1 MTFTLAAK
9 EKIACHTD
17 FLAISREAALMLRFK
32 YLPSIIFENN
42 MDTTNIIAL
51 AMGSS
56 WVSGINLY
64 AAVASLGLLGR
75 FAHLPLP
82 SGLQPLMNW
91 WVIGVAGA
99 LYLVEFL
106 ADKIPY
112 IDSAWDAIH
121 TFIRVPAGAVLAFAA
136 FSDFDPTIKTVA
148 GLIGGGLALSA
159 HGTKAA
165 TRATINTSP
174 EPVTNIAASLGEDAL
189 AFGFISLAA
198 YYPVILIV
206 LVCVAVVV
214 SFIVIPKIIRVFRSF
229 GERMNATRDRFWGV
243 KN

>member
-1 MTFTLAAK
+1 
-9 EKIACHTD
+9 
-17 FLAISREAALMLRFK
+17 
-32 YLPSIIFENN
+32 

-75 FAHLPLP
+75 FAHVPLP
-82 SGLQPLMNW
+82 NGLQPVMSW

-112 IDSAWDAIH
+112 IDSAWDAVH

-136 FSDFDPTIKTVA
+136 FSDFDPAIKTIA

-165 TRATINTSP
+165 TRAAINTSP
-174 EPVTNIAASLGEDAL
+174 EPVTNVVASVGEDAL
-189 AFGFISLAA
+189 AFGSISLAA
-198 YYPVILIV
+198 YAPVALIV
-206 LVCVAVVV
+206 LVCVAVIA
-214 SFIVIPKIIRVFRSF
+214 SFIIIPKIIRTFRSF
-229 GERMNATRDRFWGV
+229 RDNLAAARDRMLG
-243 KN
+243 